1 MDTMVRFGGNESVGR
16 AYVRKLGEKLLDTL
30 RGREEQGMAE
40 CWNRVRRCMD
50 DNIFRTLGMY

>member
-1 MDTMVRFGGNESVGR
+1 MVRFGGNESVGR